1 MLFIIIPSAIAWNSQ
16 FKPLRPKQLTQ
27 AAISFSSILRMSS
40 MARKR
45 NLSKNVQPYA
55 ARNFDV
61 VAMGASAGGL
71 NALIQVLKELPNG
84 FPSSIVV
91 VQHLA
96 PTRKSWM
103 ADLLGRS
110 TELTVKEARHGE
122 ILLPGTVY
130 TAPPDEHLLVGP
142 GKLQLAH
149 TQLVRFSR
157 PSIDLLFESVAGTYG
172 SRSIGIILSGAG
184 KDGAEGIKSMKEA
197 GSITIAQMPETAE
210 FRPMPE
216 AAIQTGCVDFVLRL
230 EEIGKKLKGLVAA

>member
-1 MLFIIIPSAIAWNSQ
+1 MAKKS
-16 FKPLRPKQLTQ
+16 KPAKAELL
-27 AAISFSSILRMSS
+27 
-40 MARKR
+40 
-45 NLSKNVQPYA
+45 YA

-61 VAMGASAGGL
+61 IAMGASAGGL
-71 NALIQVLKELPNG
+71 NALIQVLKKLPKD

-96 PTRKSWM
+96 PTHKSWI

-110 TELTVKEARHGE
+110 TPLKVKQAEHGE

-142 GKLQLAH
+142 GKIQLAH

-157 PSIDLLFESVAGTYG
+157 PSIDLLFESVAGMYG
-172 SRSIGIILSGAG
+172 SRSVGVILSGSG
-184 KDGAEGIKSMKEA
+184 KDGAEGIRTIKES
-197 GSITIAQMPETAE
+197 GGITIVQTPETAE

-216 AAIQTGCVDFVLRL
+216 AAIQTGCVDWVLRL
-230 EEIGKKLKGLVAA
+230 EEIGEKLTELCCGIVRR